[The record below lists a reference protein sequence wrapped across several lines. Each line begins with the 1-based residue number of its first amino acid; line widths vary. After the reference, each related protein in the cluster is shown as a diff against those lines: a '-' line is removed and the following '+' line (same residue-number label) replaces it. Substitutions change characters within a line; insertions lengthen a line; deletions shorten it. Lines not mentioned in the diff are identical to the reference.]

1 MSTEDIMGNKYYI
14 LNIIKYNLEDMYL
27 LLVSL
32 TAVAVSVARSKTPT
46 TGFVIVPTTPFPNP
60 AKKPWNYLYI
70 QLVYYFYL

>member
-1 MSTEDIMGNKYYI
+1 
-14 LNIIKYNLEDMYL
+14 MYL